1 MPQLALRPQSPR
13 SSDEQAAAPDPQ
25 KEVLL
30 REVDDALREDQM
42 LGALRRYGK
51 PVGALIVAG
60 LLALGGYLWWDHAR
74 TQDLGEQ
81 GEKLVIA
88 LDRIEAGHL
97 DSAKSELAAVS
108 GGEGGAAIS
117 AKLLEAGIALE
128 QGRTADAVK
137 AYALV
142 ADDADAP
149 QPLRDLA
156 TIRQVAIGFDAMKP
170 EQVIERL
177 KPLAVPGNPWF
188 GSAGELVGLA
198 YVKQGR
204 GDLAGPLFAAIS
216 RDKDA
221 PESLKRR
228 ARQMAG
234 VLGVDAI
241 DDVAGAA
248 AGDAAPES
256 GAAVAGAAPQ

>member
-1 MPQLALRPQSPR
+1 LALRPKSPS
-13 SSDEQAAAPDPQ
+13 SSDEQAAARKAAEKD
-25 KEVLL
+25 VLL

-42 LGALRRYGK
+42 MGALRRYGV
-51 PVGALIVAG
+51 PIAALVAAG

-74 TQDLGEQ
+74 DQDLGQQ
-81 GEKLVIA
+81 GEKLVLA

-97 DSAKSELAAVS
+97 DSAKGELAAVS
-108 GGEGGAAIS
+108 SGKGGAAIS
-117 AKLLEAGIALE
+117 ARLLEAGIALE

-137 AYALV
+137 DYAQV

-204 GDLAGPLFAAIS
+204 GDLAGPLFASIS
-216 RDKDA
+216 RDKDV

-248 AGDAAPES
+248 AGDASPQG
-256 GAAVAGAAPQ
+256 GAAAIAAEPQ